1 MRRRGVT
8 LIELLIALA
17 ITMIMMGSVVT
28 LFANMTTSVT
38 DSRAL
43 IGVSERLRFARDTLQ
58 SDLGGH
64 TAPAKPPISPA
75 ADAGFIE
82 LIEGLTNFDF
92 GMVVPSVAAFPHVQ
106 LYSGGTSAPPP
117 YPSGNALLGDID
129 DIIHMTVRSTGKPF
143 TGYLNGPIAESQTAE
158 VIWFCLPN
166 GRLLINADGTTTQLC
181 TLYRRVLLV
190 LPGYKVP
197 AGQTVAGGA
206 MYANYDLSART
217 LPSSDP
223 VAPGATIANTLGDLT
238 KRENRFFHGTPGS
251 NVPANFPFQLNNNPV
266 FMAANM
272 ILKNNRLGE
281 DVVLDNVLAFDVRV
295 FDPLAQVLPEVA
307 PPTIPTALLTPS
319 DLYFP
324 IKTQNDPSTVGLVGG
339 TIGAYV
345 DMGYINMSR
354 SVVYHNFSHFG
365 NAKTCGGVGFSLL
378 YPLAGL
384 AYPCATFDTWST
396 HYDSNGYDEDGVGG
410 IDQGVNGLDDPGTG
424 LPVNGVVD
432 DPPIADKTMAT
443 GVTSPGESETMAPFP
458 YPLRGMQVTLRV
470 YEPDS
475 RQVRQV
481 TVTQS
486 FVPE

>member
-1 MRRRGVT
+1 M
-8 LIELLIALA
+8 
-17 ITMIMMGSVVT
+17 
-28 LFANMTTSVT
+28 
-38 DSRAL
+38 
-43 IGVSERLRFARDTLQ
+43 SERLRFARDTLQ

-64 TAPAKPPISPA
+64 TAPAKPPVSPA
-75 ADAGFIE
+75 DDAGFIE
-82 LIEGLTNFDF
+82 LIEGLTYFDY
-92 GMVVPSVAAFPHVQ
+92 GVVVPSVAAFPRVQ
-106 LYSGGTSAPPP
+106 MYSGGTAAPPP
-117 YPSGNALLGDID
+117 YPSGNALLGDVD
-129 DIIHMTVRSTGKPF
+129 DIIQLTVRSTSKPF
-143 TGYLNGPIAESQTAE
+143 TGNLNGTIAESQTAE

-217 LPSSDP
+217 LPASDP
-223 VAPGATIANTLGDLT
+223 VSAMAGTTIANTLGDLT
-238 KRENRFFHGTPGS
+238 KRENRFFHGTPG
-251 NVPANFPFQLNNNPV
+251 NNIPANFPFQLNNNPA
-266 FMAANM
+266 FMAANV

-324 IKTQNDPSTVGLVGG
+324 IKTQNDPSTVGLIGG

-345 DMGYINMSR
+345 DLGYINMSR
-354 SVVYHNFSHFG
+354 GVVYHNVSQFG
-365 NAKTCGGVGFSLL
+365 NAKTYGDKGCSML
-378 YPLAGL
+378 YPTAGL
-384 AYPCATFDTWST
+384 AFPCATFDTWST
-396 HYDSNGYDEDGVGG
+396 HYEQNGYDEDGFGG
-410 IDQGVNGLDDPGTG
+410 IDQGVNGIDDPALGT
-424 LPVNGVVD
+424 LSSINGVVD
-432 DPPIADKTMAT
+432 DAPPVDKTMVS
-443 GVTSPGESETMAPFP
+443 GSTSQGERETMAPFP